1 MKNKIL
7 TSVIITVLFAILIV
21 TSSFM
26 ILINLEQIKN
36 TKEELRNINYLISE
50 LNDVT
55 DISEND
61 YDELEK
67 LNNIKINDINV
78 RFTLIDNNGVVL
90 YDNEAKKW

>member
-36 TKEELRNINYLISE
+36 TKEELKNINYLI
-50 LNDVT
+50 LNLIMLQILVRM
-55 DISEND
+55 I
-61 YDELEK
+61 
-67 LNNIKINDINV
+67 IKINKI
-78 RFTLIDNNGVVL
+78 
-90 YDNEAKKW
+90 K